1 MVNMSRYQPPEYL
14 ARDVLERQDFAA
26 ACAGRDLGAILRIAV
41 QWGGPGFSISHV
53 SRRCEMSL
61 SQAADYT
68 KRGRQ
73 ATKLEIIERVAD
85 GLHVPGYMLG
95 ITERPW
101 ESGSSESS
109 HPARTFPDIAAETA
123 TAAYAGRGLVTR
135 GQWNEIIDSAS
146 EIIFLYG
153 MTEFGY
159 ASDDDV
165 PGILAGAISRGCQVR
180 ILLLD
185 PEYDGAGSID
195 ADEGSPPGTL
205 SARIRAS
212 LARFGKMR
220 EECGENFDIR
230 TYGTHPSIS
239 VVRADERMIV
249 TPYLGSSTGS
259 NSPTFEFR
267 ADSAPKIFER
277 YERHLD
283 NSWKLAGEW
292 A

>member
-1 MVNMSRYQPPEYL
+1 MVNMSRYQPPDYL
-14 ARDVLERQDFAA
+14 AHGVLERQDFAA

-41 QWGGPGFSISHV
+41 QWGGPGFSVSHV
-53 SRRCEMSL
+53 ARCCEMSI
-61 SQAADYT
+61 SQVTDYT

-73 ATKLEIIERVAD
+73 ATELEVLERVAD
-85 GLHVPGYMLG
+85 GLHVPGHMLG

-101 ESGSSESS
+101 ESGGAESP
-109 HPARTFPDIAAETA
+109 HPARRFPDVAVEAAA
-123 TAAYAGRGLVTR
+123 AAYAGRGLITR
-135 GQWNEIIDSAS
+135 GQWNELISSAA
-146 EIIFLYG
+146 EVIFLYG

-165 PGILAGAISRGCQVR
+165 PGILADAASRGCQVK

-185 PEYDGAGSID
+185 PEYEGADSID

-220 EECGENFDIR
+220 EACGENFEIR
-230 TYGTHPSIS
+230 IYGSHPTIS
-239 VVRADERMIV
+239 VVRADGRMIV

-259 NSPTFEFR
+259 NSPTFDFR

-277 YERHLD
+277 YERHVD
-283 NSWKLAGEW
+283 HAWKLAGEW
-292 A
+292 E